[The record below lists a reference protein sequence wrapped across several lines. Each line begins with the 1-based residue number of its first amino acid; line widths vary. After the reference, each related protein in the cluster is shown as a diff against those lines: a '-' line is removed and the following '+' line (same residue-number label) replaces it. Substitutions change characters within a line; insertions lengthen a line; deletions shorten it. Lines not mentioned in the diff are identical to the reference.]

1 MNEILF
7 SCIKD
12 GYKQIQKYIMF
23 LYISVFFF
31 GYTVMS
37 DGKQSLDISGLEVS
51 TAWLG
56 FLAFC
61 AYWAIFGVIV
71 AMGKKVK
78 YLLDQLEKT
87 DATLHEVA
95 LHYPSIINAQSF
107 LTMLVIGLP
116 ALCNGFLFSV
126 IVLNLFKVDSSNLTY
141 LIFGVCTFIF
151 CLPVR
156 FVALYLDMDDD
167 D

>member
-37 DGKQSLDISGLEVS
+37 DGKHSLEISGLEIS
-51 TAWLG
+51 SSWLG
-56 FLAFC
+56 FLTFF
-61 AYWAIFGVIV
+61 AYWAIFAVIV
-71 AMGKKVK
+71 AIGKNVK

-87 DATLHEVA
+87 DRKLHEVA

-126 IVLNLFKVDSSNLTY
+126 IVLNLFNIDSSNLTY
-141 LIFGVCTFIF
+141 LIFGICTFIF
-151 CLPVR
+151 GLPVR
-156 FVALYLDMDDD
+156 FIALYLDMDDD